1 MKRSHITFVNMPWAS
16 ASRPSLAVG
25 LLSAMADRA
34 GWQWESRYYNL
45 IFSSI
50 FGAAPYEAMA
60 IERSLE
66 ALGEHFFA
74 VDIFGKRALRS
85 DAFLEAPAM
94 PRPDGITAVLEIGPD
109 ALVALRDLIV
119 PSFLDDCVE
128 DILKLDPD
136 IVGLSCVFNQVMP
149 SLALAHRIKKARP
162 GIVTLLGGGS
172 VHGAMGVTYAKAFAG
187 AIDHVFTGEADRT
200 FPAFLEAFAAGR
212 PLTGQPGTTVG
223 GTLERPAEPVTDLD
237 DIPTPRYEAYF
248 ETRTAIETRGGHLTL
263 HRDLPYESARGCWW
277 GEKSH
282 CTFCGLNTEG
292 MVSRN
297 KSTDRVLAEMTELAG
312 RYRTN
317 VLAAADNILVHSG
330 YRDLLPRIAEL
341 KLDLRLF
348 YEIKANV
355 GRDDIDALRRAG
367 VLWLQPG
374 IESFSDHVLAL
385 MRKGVSGAQNI
396 QLLKWLQ
403 EFGITPYYNLLVAF
417 PGEEDADYLE
427 MIQLLPSLFHLAP
440 PSGAGSQLVQV
451 HRFSPFHNEPA
462 RFGIEGMRPAGYY
475 RNLIPPKVAD
485 PASYAYFFDRDIPA
499 DAPVHRHQAALDQ
512 VLAKWNRSRHRL
524 FASLGPGFIGIRRT
538 DRGREREV
546 MTLTGEAALVFLL
559 ADAQT
564 SRSRIERA
572 VREMMPESDA
582 NVDALIDGQIKT
594 GVMVE
599 TGRRLIGV
607 VPFERPRVSRDLTAW
622 ITRWLG
628 LPAEVPA

>member
-1 MKRSHITFVNMPWAS
+1 MTARRIALVNMPWAS
-16 ASRPSLAVG
+16 TSRPSLAIG
-25 LLSAMADRA
+25 LLSSMAERA
-34 GWQWESRYYNL
+34 GWQVTSRYYNL
-45 IFSSI
+45 IFGSI

-85 DAFLEAPAM
+85 DAFLEAPAK
-94 PRPDGITAVLEIGPD
+94 PRPDGVTAVLEIGPD
-109 ALVALRDLIV
+109 ALMALRDLIV

-128 DILKLDPD
+128 DILKLEPD

-149 SLALAHRIKKARP
+149 SLALAHRIKQARP

-172 VHGAMGVTYAKAFAG
+172 VHGAMGITYAKAFAG

-200 FPAFLEAFAAGR
+200 FPAFLDAFAAGR
-212 PLTGQPGTTVG
+212 SVRGLPGTTVG
-223 GTLERPAEPVTDLD
+223 GVLEKPAEPVTGLD
-237 DIPTPRYEAYF
+237 DIPTPNYDAYF
-248 ETRTAIETRGGHLTL
+248 ETRAAIESRGGSLAI

-297 KSTDRVLAEMTELAG
+297 KSTARVLEEMTELAS

-330 YRDLLPRIAEL
+330 YRDLLPKIADL

-355 GRDDIDALRRAG
+355 GRDDVHALRRAG

-374 IESFSDHVLAL
+374 IESFSDHVLQL

-417 PGEEDADYLE
+417 PGEVDADYLE
-427 MIQLLPSLFHLAP
+427 MIRLLPSLFHLAP
-440 PSGAGSQLVQV
+440 PSGNGSQLVQV
-451 HRFSPFHNEPA
+451 HRFSPFHHEPD
-462 RFGIEGMRPAGYY
+462 RLGIRGMRPAGYY
-475 RNLIPPKVAD
+475 RNLIPPRVAD
-485 PASYAYFFDRDIPA
+485 PASYAYFFDRDIPKGE
-499 DAPVHRHQAALDQ
+499 PVHRHQAALDRE
-512 VLAKWNRSRHRL
+512 LARWNRSRHRL
-524 FASLGPGFIGIRRT
+524 FASLGPGFIGVRRT
-538 DRGREREV
+538 DRRGEREIA
-546 MTLTGEAALVFLL
+546 TLAGLEALVFLL

-564 SRSRIERA
+564 SRERVARA
-572 VREMMPESDA
+572 VAERMPGMETG
-582 NVDALIDGQIKT
+582 VDAVIDAQLTAGI
-594 GVMVE
+594 MVE
-599 TGRRLIGV
+599 TGKRLIGV
-607 VPFERPRVSRDLTAW
+607 VPFERPRTSADLAAWTA
-622 ITRWLG
+622 RWLDG
-628 LPAEVPA
+628 AARTA